1 MKVTQWKLDKRGKR
15 YYHCTIADTTVVINV
30 SMTTPWY
37 IMDQLQNWASL
48 LQDHIDKLPL
58 SSEQMKEFQKK
69 SLYRQVEIINETH
82 PVYILYFHDI
92 WCFCR
97 WQTYTEPGDEL
108 DNGLGSSPTKRTS
121 RTVVE
126 AEEELEPAPDG
137 VLARN

>member
-1 MKVTQWKLDKRGKR
+1 MKVTVTQRMLDKRGKR

-69 SLYRQVEIINETH
+69 SLYRRVEIINTSC
-82 PVYILYFHDI
+82 VYSLF
-92 WCFCR
+92 
-97 WQTYTEPGDEL
+97 
-108 DNGLGSSPTKRTS
+108 S
-121 RTVVE
+121 
-126 AEEELEPAPDG
+126 
-137 VLARN
+137 